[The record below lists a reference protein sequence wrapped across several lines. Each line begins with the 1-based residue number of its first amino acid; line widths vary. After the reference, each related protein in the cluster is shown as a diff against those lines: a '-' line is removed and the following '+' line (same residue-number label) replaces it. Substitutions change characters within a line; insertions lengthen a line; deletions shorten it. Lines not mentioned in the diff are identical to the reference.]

1 MGITGAGVSLVAS
14 YAVVLVIMYVFTQR
28 LFAVPYE
35 WLRLGQAVGL
45 AAILVLIGEL
55 LTPTDGFDG
64 LVERTALWFAY
75 PLLLWVTGFLNDEER
90 AAAGRVLSPATV
102 RSALAGLRAA
112 PADGPSEP
120 EPARLRTL
128 PGPRLTREALEA
140 EQRDEDA
147 IR

>member
-1 MGITGAGVSLVAS
+1 MGIVGAGVSLVAS
-14 YAVVLVIMYVFTQR
+14 YAVVLVLMYIFTQR

-45 AAILVLIGEL
+45 AAALVLAGEL
-55 LTPTDGFDG
+55 LLPTSG
-64 LVERTALWFAY
+64 LAGLAGRGALWLAY
-75 PLLLWVTGFLNDEER
+75 PLLLWVTGFLNEEER
-90 AAAGRVLSPATV
+90 RAAGRLFSPSAV

-112 PADGPSEP
+112 PAEGPSPDP
-120 EPARLRTL
+120 EPPERRR
-128 PGPRLTREALEA
+128 PRLTREALEA